1 MKNDQIIA
9 IKGKIGNAR
18 GFLKWLDAD
27 YMPNFGS

>member
-9 IKGKIGNAR
+9 IKGNAG